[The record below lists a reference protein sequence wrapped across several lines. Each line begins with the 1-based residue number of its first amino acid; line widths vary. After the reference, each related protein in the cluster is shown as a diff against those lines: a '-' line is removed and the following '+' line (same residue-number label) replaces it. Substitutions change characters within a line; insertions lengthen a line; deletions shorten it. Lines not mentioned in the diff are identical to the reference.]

1 MKVVFA
7 QSRDGETT
15 GLVERATIRQHL
27 KRHKVTLIET
37 IPKRTQSDTAYF
49 LAQKKSIEDADCVIA
64 EVTHPS
70 TDVGGQIVYALTVDK
85 PVLALIYKENT
96 DEITPMLSGNPSE
109 HLFLEHYDEKNLKY
123 ILENFFEHVEFL
135 NRNTGK
141 LIVIDG
147 GDGSGKATQ
156 TDLLAQYL
164 SKIQTKHRIYDFPQY
179 YSSFHGATI
188 GRLLSG
194 EFGTLSTISPYLA
207 SLAYALDRASV
218 KNEMRDFLKKGGTII
233 CNRYAT
239 SNMGHQ
245 AGRIPNPLER
255 QKFLKWL
262 YELEYKIHKIPRED
276 IVVYLYVPWQIGLEL
291 TKKKDDR
298 GYMKGK
304 KLDINEKDVQFRIN
318 SEEMF
323 LSLCKIRRNW
333 VKINCVKGGKLLTKE
348 DIHAQIVALLKEK
361 KLIP

>member
-7 QSRDGETT
+7 QSRDGE
-15 GLVERATIRQHL
+15 AADSSAKTIRQHL
-27 KRHKVTLIET
+27 KRHKVTIIET
-37 IPKRTQSDTAYF
+37 RQKHVHSDTEYF
-49 LAQKKSIEDADCVIA
+49 LTQKRNIEEADCVVA

-70 TDVGGQIVYALTVDK
+70 TDVGGQIVYALTIDK
-85 PVLALIYKENT
+85 PVLSLIYKENS

-123 ILENFFEHVEFL
+123 ALENFFEHVEFL
-135 NRNTGK
+135 SKNIGK

-156 TDLLAQYL
+156 TSLLAQYL
-164 SKIQTKHRIYDFPQY
+164 SKSKVLHRIYDFPQY

-194 EFGTLSTISPYLA
+194 EFGTLNTISPYLA

-218 KNEMRDFLKKGGTII
+218 KNEMRDFLRKGGTII

-255 QKFLKWL
+255 QKFLKWV

-276 IVVYLYVPWQIGLEL
+276 IVIYLYVPWQIGLEL

-304 KLDINEKDVQFRIN
+304 KLDINERDIQFRIN

-323 LSLCKIRRNW
+323 LNLCKTKKNW
-333 VKINCVKGGKLLTKE
+333 VKMDCVKSGKLLSKE
-348 DIHAQIVALLKEK
+348 DIHVQIVTLLKEK